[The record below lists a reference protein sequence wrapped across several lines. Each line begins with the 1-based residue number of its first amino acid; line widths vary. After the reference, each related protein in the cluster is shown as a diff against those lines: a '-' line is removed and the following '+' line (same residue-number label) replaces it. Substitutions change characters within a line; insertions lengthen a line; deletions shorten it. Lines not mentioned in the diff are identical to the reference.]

1 MKNGFTCLFF
11 GIFIAQ
17 LFSQNNT
24 ANDSLIK
31 KLSKYKVT
39 DTGYVKTACQLCAE
53 HTFSDPL
60 KAIEFAEKGI
70 VAAAKN
76 KFYKEQADCLFN
88 LGVVYYYQGNY
99 DKSLNSYLKGLELL
113 ETLYTKIPASA
124 GKEIYKL
131 MGDHLHDIGKV
142 YNRLSQYQNALKSFD
157 RALVIF
163 RELNYKRGIS
173 GCYNNMAGVYDG
185 LKDFDK
191 TLYYLQEALKIAE
204 ELGDKNRIATGITN
218 IGLTYRIKGEYDKAL
233 KYLKK
238 GLKLREAANDVK
250 GLAYSYVGIGQIY
263 IDKKDPAR
271 ALEYLNKAL
280 HYSLKTNA
288 KERIKESYA
297 SLADAYALA
306 SNYKEAYKY
315 NLLLM
320 QLKDSLITE
329 KSIKQSAELSAKYE
343 NDKKEQ
349 HIELLEK
356 DKELQ
361 KSKAAKSRAEAKKQ
375 QVQKFAFA
383 TGFFLIC
390 VMVIVVLRSYR
401 RKQKD
406 NQNLAYQKTIIEEK
420 NKDITDSI
428 KYAKRIQEAI
438 MPPEK
443 LWHDILPDSFVFYKP
458 KDILSGDFYWIEQ
471 DTDSIYVA
479 AVDCTGHGVPG
490 ALMSI
495 VGYNLLNKAVLEQKI
510 SQPSKILDQLNKW
523 ISITLRQ
530 SMSDS
535 SVRDGMDITLCKINK
550 NKKQLEVSAAFNS
563 LYHIRSQILTEIKG
577 DKFPVGIFI
586 DETMRSFAHHELDI
600 QHGDLIYLFTDGFSD
615 QFGGEKGKKFK
626 YAKLKELLISICHLP
641 IQEQKSVLDQTFE
654 DWKGSLEQ
662 VDDVCIIGIKI

>member
-1 MKNGFTCLFF
+1 MKIGFAFLFLGLF
-11 GIFIAQ
+11 VAQ
-17 LFSQNNT
+17 VFSQNNT
-24 ANDSLIK
+24 PHDSLIK
-31 KLSKYKVT
+31 KLSKYKTSDTVYVT
-39 DTGYVKTACQLCAE
+39 TACELCAE
-53 HTFSDPL
+53 KTFSDPL

-70 VAAAKN
+70 AASEKN
-76 KFYKEQADCLFN
+76 KFYKEQANCLFN

-99 DKSLNSYLKGLELL
+99 DKSLSSYLKGLELL
-113 ETLYTKIPASA
+113 ETLHAKSQGGT
-124 GKEIYKL
+124 GKEVYKL

-142 YNRLSQYQNALKSFD
+142 YNRLSQYENALKSFD
-157 RALVIF
+157 RALIIF

-191 TLYYLQEALKIAE
+191 TLYYLQESLKIAE

-218 IGLTYRIKGEYDKAL
+218 IGLTYKIKGDYDKAL

-238 GLKLREAANDVK
+238 GLKLREAANDIK

-263 IDKKDPAR
+263 IDKKNPVK
-271 ALEYLNKAL
+271 ALEYLVKAL
-280 HYSLKTNA
+280 DYSIRTKA

-297 SLADAYALA
+297 SLAQGYAL
-306 SNYKEAYKY
+306 SGNFKEANKY
-315 NLLLM
+315 NILLM
-320 QLKDSLITE
+320 NLKDSLITE
-329 KSIKQSAELSAKYE
+329 KSLKQAAEMSAKYE

-361 KSKAAKSRAEAKKQ
+361 KSKAAKSRAEVKKQ

-390 VMVIVVLRSYR
+390 VLVIVVLRSYR

-471 DTDSIYVA
+471 DGEAIYVA

-510 SQPSKILDQLNKW
+510 TQPSKILDQLNKW

-550 NKKQLEVSAAFNS
+550 NKKNLQVSAAFNS

-586 DETMRSFAHHELDI
+586 DETMRSFAHHELEL
-600 QHGDLIYLFTDGFSD
+600 QQGDLLYLFTDGFSD
-615 QFGGEKGKKFK
+615 QFGGENGKKFK

-641 IQEQKSVLDQTFE
+641 IQEQKNFLDQTFE

-662 VDDVCIIGIKI
+662 VDDVCIIGIRI